1 VGVGLLALAA
11 CGSGLASTAR
21 IGEGGVAPNIL
32 SVGAV
37 GTLHFVNA
45 DVRPHQIYS
54 SDCPE
59 VSSSVIAPGAES
71 ATNMGR
77 GPKVCHFHDRLST
90 DPAAYSGT
98 VEVKGDYTGLD
109 FYP

>member
-1 VGVGLLALAA
+1 MAVGLVGLSA
-11 CGSGLASTAR
+11 CGSALSPTAR
-21 IGEGGVAPNIL
+21 IGEGGVVPNIL

-45 DVRPHQIYS
+45 DSRPHQIYS

-59 VSSSVIAPGAES
+59 VSSSVIAPGTES
-71 ATNMGR
+71 ALNMGR
-77 GPKVCHFHDRLST
+77 GPKLCHFRDRLST
-90 DPAAYSGT
+90 DAPAYSGT
-98 VEVKGDYTGLD
+98 VEVKADYTGLD